1 VLPLG
6 ELWFVNAAASVALVR
21 RFVGLVAEAYSVAQV
36 GETAA
41 LLVSELAT
49 NASQH
54 AMGGGWIEV
63 VVSRRADRLR
73 VEVRDGSSALP
84 VMRCSGALDE
94 GGRGLLLVDQ
104 LADGHGSYRLPGG
117 KAVWFELAAWDE
129 AAGSESGG

>member
-1 VLPLG
+1 LRFL
-6 ELWFVNAAASVALVR
+6 NAAASVAMVR
-21 RFVGLVAEAYSVAQV
+21 RFVGLVAEAYSVAQI

-49 NASQH
+49 NATRH
-54 AMGGGWIEV
+54 AAGGGRIEV

-84 VMRCSGALDE
+84 VMRCSGVLDE

-104 LADGHGSYRLPGG
+104 LADGHGTYRLPLG
-117 KAVWFELAAWDE
+117 KAVWFELIAWDP
-129 AAGSESGG
+129 SIGGLDCMELDHG